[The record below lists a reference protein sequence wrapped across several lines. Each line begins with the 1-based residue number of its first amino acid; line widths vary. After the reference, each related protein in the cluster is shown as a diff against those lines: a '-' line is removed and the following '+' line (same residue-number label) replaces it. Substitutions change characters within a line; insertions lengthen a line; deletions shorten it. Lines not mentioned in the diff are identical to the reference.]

1 MSQKR
6 TNKTLLVKGL
16 KILLGTV
23 FLMFTGPTLTYIAL
37 SNQSKLLFIP
47 LLIIGIVCCLLAIY
61 FMFKGIMTIVDSLF
75 K

>member
-6 TNKTLLVKGL
+6 TNKTLLIKGL

-37 SNQSKLLFIP
+37 SNQSKILFIP

-61 FMFKGIMTIVDSLF
+61 FMFKGIMTLVDSLF

>member
-1 MSQKR
+1 MNQKR
-6 TNKTLLVKGL
+6 TDKALLVKGL

-75 K
+75 N

>member
-6 TNKTLLVKGL
+6 TNKTVLVKGL

-23 FLMFTGPTLTYIAL
+23 FLMFTGPTLTHIAL
-37 SNQSKLLFIP
+37 SNQSKPLFIP
-47 LLIIGIVCCLLAIY
+47 LLIIGIMCCLLAIY

>member
-6 TNKTLLVKGL
+6 TDKILLVKGI
-16 KILLGTV
+16 KILLGTI

-37 SNQSKLLFIP
+37 SNQYKPLFIP
-47 LLIIGIVCCLLAIY
+47 LLILGIACCLLAIY

>member
-6 TNKTLLVKGL
+6 TNKSLLVKGL
-16 KILLGTV
+16 KILLGTL
-23 FLMFTGPTLTYIAL
+23 FLMFTGPTLTYIAF
-37 SNQSKLLFIP
+37 SNQSKALFIP
-47 LLIIGIVCCLLAIY
+47 LLIIGIICCLLAIY

>member
-6 TNKTLLVKGL
+6 TNKALLVKGL

>member
-1 MSQKR
+1 MNQKR
-6 TNKTLLVKGL
+6 TDKALLVKGL

>member
-47 LLIIGIVCCLLAIY
+47 LLIIGIMCCLLAIY

>member
-1 MSQKR
+1 MSQKK
-6 TNKTLLVKGL
+6 TNKTLLFKGL

-37 SNQSKLLFIP
+37 SNQSKPLFIP

>member
-6 TNKTLLVKGL
+6 TNKSLLVKGL
-16 KILLGTV
+16 KILLGTL
-23 FLMFTGPTLTYIAL
+23 FLMFIGPTLTYIAF
-37 SNQSKLLFIP
+37 SNQSKPLFIP
-47 LLIIGIVCCLLAIY
+47 LLIIGITCCLLAIY

>member
-6 TNKTLLVKGL
+6 TNKALLVKGL

-61 FMFKGIMTIVDSLF
+61 FMFKGIMNIVDSLF